1 MTAHVDSRESVDD
14 PEGYV
19 RQLLRTVDEA
29 DGAPMPR
36 LVAAELH
43 VLLGE
48 EQAVLDID
56 VLAEWAALSE
66 PARRELSADVV
77 TSLLERGLLAPR
89 KARAETGSQSGNIL
103 ATTGYDVHPALGV
116 ILAARSNPTWSA
128 VCVSDGQWPGLRV
141 FGFGDRKNPQLAAVI
156 EAARKPHQRADG
168 HAGVRPYSGS
178 AALTSVYDYAL
189 VSPRKAM
196 EALAEWAAA
205 PDPNSASPG
214 SPTPPRAIDFV
225 RSLDDHRLSRRRIAM
240 SRSGDTVTV
249 AGTDPQNPERHER
262 CTIQDLPALL
272 ASTFQLQL

>member
-1 MTAHVDSRESVDD
+1 MTTDVNSRESIYD

-19 RQLLRTVDEA
+19 RELLRTADNA

-77 TSLLERGLLAPR
+77 TSLLERGLLTPR
-89 KARAETGSQSGNIL
+89 TPHAETGSRPDGPL

-116 ILAARSNPTWSA
+116 ILTARSNPTWSA

-141 FGFGDRKNPQLAAVI
+141 FGFGDRENPWLAAVV
-156 EAARKPHQRADG
+156 EVARKANQRTEG
-168 HAGVRPYSGS
+168 HAGVRPGG
-178 AALTSVYDYAL
+178 ATLTSVYDYAL
-189 VSPRKAM
+189 VSLRKAM
-196 EALAEWAAA
+196 EVLAEWAAE
-205 PDPNSASPG
+205 PDSASSG
-214 SPTPPRAIDFV
+214 CSTMPRAIDFV
-225 RSLDDHRLSRRRIAM
+225 RSLDDRRLSRHRIAI
-240 SRSGDTVTV
+240 SRSSHIVTV
-249 AGTDPQNPERHER
+249 ADADSQNLERHER

-272 ASTFQLQL
+272 GGMFRLEF